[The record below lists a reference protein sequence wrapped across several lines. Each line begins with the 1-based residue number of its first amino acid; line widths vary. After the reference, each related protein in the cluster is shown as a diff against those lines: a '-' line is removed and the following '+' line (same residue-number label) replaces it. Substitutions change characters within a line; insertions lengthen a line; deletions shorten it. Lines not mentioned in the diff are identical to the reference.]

1 MEVVSDRDRRAAEHA
16 DAEAAMA
23 DAVAGAMLVDPT
35 GAGTHREVGGPPP
48 TDGLAV
54 RAPSGVLSYDPADL
68 TVTVAAGTTVGE
80 LDAALA
86 PHGQECVL
94 DPVDDA
100 ATIGGTIA
108 VGLSGLRRLRVGPIR
123 DQVLEV
129 RFVTGDGRL
138 VRGGGPT
145 VKNVTGYDLPRLLV
159 GSFGTLGVLTRVV
172 LRCRPRPRHAQWFR
186 STGNPDVALARCL
199 RPSSVL
205 WDGTVTRVL
214 LEGHPGDIEAESAR
228 AGLEP
233 DRAPEH
239 PAGAHRGRISVRPG
253 EVAAVGRRLGGL
265 DGVVWIAEAG
275 VGTVHVAAG
284 EASALIACREAAH
297 DAGGWMLREAGAPG
311 LDGFGRPLPNPD
323 LAGRVHRAFDPTGKL
338 APGRIPLP
346 QVEVE
351 AEPGGPPR

>member
-1 MEVVSDRDRRAAEHA
+1 MEVVSDRERRAAEHA
-16 DAEAAMA
+16 EAESALS
-23 DAVAGAMLVDPT
+23 DAVGGATVVDPT
-35 GAGTHREVGGPPP
+35 GSGTHREVGGPPP
-48 TDGLAV
+48 TGGLAV

-80 LDAALA
+80 LDATLA
-86 PHGQECVL
+86 PHGQECAL
-94 DPVDDA
+94 DPFDDV

-129 RFVTGDGRL
+129 RFVTADGRI

-159 GSFGTLGVLTRVV
+159 GSFGTLGVLTRLV
-172 LRCRPRPRHAQWFR
+172 LRCRPRPPHAQWFR
-186 STGNPDVALARCL
+186 SGDAPSVALERCL

-205 WDGTVTRVL
+205 WDGAATRVL
-214 LEGHPGDIEAESAR
+214 LEGHVDDLEAEGAR

-233 DRAPEH
+233 DGPPEV
-239 PAGAHRGRISVRPG
+239 PAGPHRGRISVRPG
-253 EVAAVGRRLGGL
+253 VVMTVGRRLAAL
-265 DGVVWIAEAG
+265 DRVAWLADAG
-275 VGTVHVAAG
+275 VGTIHVAAADPLALG
-284 EASALIACREAAH
+284 ECRAVAH

-311 LDGFGRPLPNPD
+311 LDGFGQPLPNLD

-338 APGRIPLP
+338 APGRLPLP

-351 AEPGGPPR
+351 VDGPGR